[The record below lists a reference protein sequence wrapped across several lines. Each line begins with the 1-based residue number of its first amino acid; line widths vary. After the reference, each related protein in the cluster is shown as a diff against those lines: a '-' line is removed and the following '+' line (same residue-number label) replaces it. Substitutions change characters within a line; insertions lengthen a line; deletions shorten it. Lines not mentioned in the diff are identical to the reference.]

1 MDCFREHS
9 FRVKKDVELNFI
21 SRSQRRA
28 VSLRVY
34 GKACFGHELKKR
46 FMKMVQIKD
55 LKRPLLQLE
64 AWIMYTLK

>member
-9 FRVKKDVELNFI
+9 FRVKKDLELNFI
-21 SRSQRRA
+21 SCFQRRA

-34 GKACFGHELKKR
+34 EKAFFDHELKNY

-55 LKRPLLQLE
+55 LKRPLL
-64 AWIMYTLK
+64 